1 MKIFDIKSINETF
14 DKCIDLSFELGRMRA
29 QQDAYYASP
38 EFLKLVDDIHY
49 QAYMRLKASR

>member
-1 MKIFDIKSINETF
+1 MKIFEIKNISEMV
-14 DKCIDLSFELGRMRA
+14 DQCIELSFELGRMRV